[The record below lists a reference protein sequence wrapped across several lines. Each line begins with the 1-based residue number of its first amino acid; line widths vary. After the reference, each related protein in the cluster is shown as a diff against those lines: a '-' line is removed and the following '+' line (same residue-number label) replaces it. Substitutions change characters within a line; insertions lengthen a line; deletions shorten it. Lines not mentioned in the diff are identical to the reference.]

1 MSTERERLDEI
12 GKIKREPD
20 TAALAVAAASA
31 STVPA
36 DNHIPRR
43 LGLGGALNTLT
54 PCAACKLLRRRCAQE
69 CPFAPYFSPHE
80 PHKFAAVHK
89 VFGASNVSKMLLEV
103 AEGERADTASSLMY
117 EANLRLRDPVY
128 GCMGAISI
136 LQQQVNALEAELEA
150 VRAEILK
157 HRYRQA
163 TGNRLMDDA
172 RATASFVVAPAS
184 APVHVNDVVS
194 VVEAGQEV
202 TATGGASGM
211 STSAGVYIAEA
222 EQPSSTNHYSSLN
235 PSEHPAYFG

>member
-43 LGLGGALNTLT
+43 LGHGGALNTLT

-103 AEGERADTASSLMY
+103 VEGERADTASSLVY

-163 TGNRLMDDA
+163 TGNRLMDDV
-172 RATASFVVAPAS
+172 RATASFVLAPAS
-184 APVHVNDVVS
+184 APMHVNDVVS

-202 TATGGASGM
+202 TATGGAS
-211 STSAGVYIAEA
+211 GVYIAEA